1 MKNKIK
7 IFSIL
12 FLLLATLTSCNLLS
26 DYNETTNNITN
37 KVTEVEDF
45 TIGDFQVAM
54 QTAIEKAEA
63 SAIAIVHSE
72 GGWMG
77 SSSLGSGVVLKRTAI
92 LKNTSKGEVDGNIE
106 RYDYL
111 AVTNRHV
118 IMTSKNLIST
128 SLKVYVGDSDN
139 VENAKC
145 VAYSSKEDLALIS
158 FSSTLYIP
166 TATMADT
173 TNLKKGTFV
182 VAIGS
187 PYSLDYYGSATF
199 GIVSYPLR
207 YLEDKAFILGK
218 KTYDTV
224 ENAYIQHDAAINSG
238 NSGGGLFNIEGKLLG
253 LNTQKLQSDYSDV
266 IEGMGF
272 SIPSYVIIE
281 VFNEYLK

>member
-118 IMTSKNLIST
+118 IITSKNLIST
-128 SLKVYVGDSDN
+128 SLKVYVGDRDN

-158 FSSTLYIP
+158 FSSTKYIP

-207 YLEDKAFILGK
+207 YLEDNAFILGK
-218 KTYDTV
+218 KTYDIV

>member
-111 AVTNRHV
+111 ATTKVPFFKLVVSAIVAVGIYIVEEKEIRAK
-118 IMTSKNLIST
+118 S
-128 SLKVYVGDSDN
+128 SL
-139 VENAKC
+139 
-145 VAYSSKEDLALIS
+145 
-158 FSSTLYIP
+158 
-166 TATMADT
+166 
-173 TNLKKGTFV
+173 
-182 VAIGS
+182 
-187 PYSLDYYGSATF
+187 
-199 GIVSYPLR
+199 
-207 YLEDKAFILGK
+207 LE
-218 KTYDTV
+218 
-224 ENAYIQHDAAINSG
+224 
-238 NSGGGLFNIEGKLLG
+238 
-253 LNTQKLQSDYSDV
+253 
-266 IEGMGF
+266 
-272 SIPSYVIIE
+272 
-281 VFNEYLK
+281 